1 VTQEDVMTQDPVNI
15 LMVDDQ
21 PGKLLSYEA
30 ILSELGE
37 NLIKANSGREAL
49 EHLLKTDVAVVLM
62 DVSMP
67 EIDGFQLADMIRQHP
82 RFQKTAIIFIS
93 AVHLTDLDRL
103 KGYER
108 GAVDYISVPVI
119 PDLLRA
125 KVSIFSE
132 LHRKRRQLEQLNR
145 ELEQRVEERARELQE
160 SESQFRTL
168 ANSIPQLAWMANPD
182 GTVFW
187 YNQRWYDYT
196 GQTLEEAQGWGWTAV
211 HHKDHMDRVMEGVR
225 SCWQTGKTYDD
236 TYPLRRHDG
245 QYRWFLSRAVPIRDS
260 HGAIV
265 RWFGTSTDISEQIAA
280 EEQIRDL
287 NRELKQRVAEL
298 ETIMR
303 VLPVGVGISQD
314 RNCDVIIP
322 NAVLADML
330 GTKTGQNISKNPGN
344 GDLLGFNIYKEE
356 EPILPEQLPMQR
368 AAATGQPING
378 DELELRYRDGRNAH
392 IVVSAN
398 PLFDDEGNVRG
409 SVGAH
414 IDVTERKHM
423 ERMLRE
429 RAELLELASEAIIVR
444 DRSGTVRY
452 WNSGAEALYGW
463 NREEALGRNIN
474 ELLRA
479 TFPAP
484 LEEIE
489 GGIVNQGRWEG
500 NVVHHTK
507 EGREIIVAS
516 RQAAKL
522 EGASGRETVLEIN
535 RDITAQY
542 HAEEAL
548 RKTERLAAMG
558 RVAGIIAHEINNPL
572 EAITNTFYLLRDHP
586 SLNEEAK
593 YYAQLGEQELQRVT
607 HIARQ
612 TLSFYRESQRA
623 IPVSIPEVLDDVL
636 ELQTRQLQI
645 SGVKLEKHYST
656 SGLVQGFPVELKQVF
671 LNLVGNAIQA
681 MPEGGRLKVSVLET
695 GDSGQNRRVKVSICD
710 TGKGIQPEDAKRL
723 FEPFFTT
730 KSTKGTGLGL
740 WISKGIVQKY
750 EGSIRFRSIRIGEGN
765 VTCFSVSLPALAS
778 SQKQE
783 LARYSSLSV

>member
-1 VTQEDVMTQDPVNI
+1 VMTQDRVNI

-37 NLIKANSGREAL
+37 NLIKASSGREAL

-132 LHRKRRQLEQLNR
+132 LHRKRRQLEQLNQQ
-145 ELEQRVEERARELQE
+145 LEQRVEERTRELQE
-160 SESQFRTL
+160 SESQ
-168 ANSIPQLAWMANPD
+168 
-182 GTVFW
+182 
-187 YNQRWYDYT
+187 
-196 GQTLEEAQGWGWTAV
+196 
-211 HHKDHMDRVMEGVR
+211 VR
-225 SCWQTGKTYDD
+225 S
-236 TYPLRRHDG
+236 
-245 QYRWFLSRAVPIRDS
+245 
-260 HGAIV
+260 
-265 RWFGTSTDISEQIAA
+265 
-280 EEQIRDL
+280 L
-287 NRELKQRVAEL
+287 NRELRQRVAEL

-303 VLPVGVGISQD
+303 VLPVGVGVAHD
-314 RNCDVIIP
+314 RDCDVIVP
-322 NAVLADML
+322 NDVLSEML
-330 GTKTGQNISKNPGN
+330 GIELGENISHNGGN
-344 GDLLGFNIYKEE
+344 GDLLGFDIFREE
-356 EPILPEQLPMQR
+356 KQLLPLELPMQR
-368 AAATGQPING
+368 AAATGTAVNG
-378 DELELRYRDGRNAH
+378 DELEIRYRDGRTSH

-398 PLFDDEGNVRG
+398 PLFDEEGNVRG

-414 IDVTERKHM
+414 IDVTERKQM
-423 ERMLRE
+423 EQTLRE
-429 RAELLELASEAIIVR
+429 RAELLELASEAIIVCDNQWTIR
-444 DRSGTVRY
+444 F
-452 WNSGAEALYGW
+452 WNAGAEAVYGW
-463 NREEALGRNIN
+463 KREEAIGRNIR
-474 ELLRA
+474 ELLKTSWPIPVEEVEAALA
-479 TFPAP
+479 T
-484 LEEIE
+484 
-489 GGIVNQGRWEG
+489 QGRWDG
-500 NVVHHTK
+500 TIIHRTK
-507 EGREIIVAS
+507 DGREIIVAS
-516 RQAAKL
+516 RQAAKRD
-522 EGASGRETVLEIN
+522 GDHGVLEIN
-535 RDITAQY
+535 RDITAQH

-548 RKTERLAAMG
+548 RKNERLAAMG

-586 SLNEEAK
+586 SLNEEAR

-636 ELQTRQLQI
+636 ELQARQLQI
-645 SGVKLEKHYST
+645 NGVKLDKRYT
-656 SGLVQGFPVELKQVF
+656 ATGLVQGFPVELKQVF
-671 LNLVGNAIQA
+671 LNLVSNAIQA
-681 MPEGGRLKVSVLET
+681 MPEGGRLRVSVSEIA
-695 GDSGQNRRVKVSICD
+695 DAGQNRRVRVLICD
-710 TGKGIQPEDAKRL
+710 TGKGIQSNDAKRL

-750 EGSIRFRSIRIGEGN
+750 EGNIHFRSIRVGGGN
-765 VTCFSVSLPALAS
+765 VTCFSVTLPALAS
-778 SQKQE
+778 SPKQE
-783 LARYSSLSV
+783 LVRYTSLSL